1 MTDQR
6 WLPLLGLAF
15 ILGVW
20 IRSPILITF
29 SVSLFLAV
37 MVSQWW
43 RKHSLDGVVYRRR
56 WHYRRLFP
64 GETTSVRLEIENQK
78 LLPVPWLR
86 TVDAWSEAVGPT
98 DPRLLAPSHLDGVGS
113 LTHIFSLRW
122 YERMQREYALVF
134 RKRGV
139 YPVGPVLLESGDLF
153 GIYEKHEES
162 GPVEYLTVFPPML
175 SLPELDLPAETP
187 FGDRGAR
194 RRIYED
200 PNRPIGIREYQPGD
214 DFRRIHWPATAR
226 TGEIQVKVY
235 QPVTSRVVVICMNV
249 STFPH
254 YWEGVYPDLLEHLI
268 GVAATVISQ
277 SVDAGYAVGLVSNGH
292 LAHSDQPFRI
302 PPGRSPNQLARLLE
316 ALAGVT
322 PFTITSF
329 ERYLLKSAPSIPFGA
344 TMLIVTALFSAEL
357 AEALLRLMPFRLHM
371 AVISLAKDLPP
382 VIPGVKMIHLPFQD
396 R

>member
-15 ILGVW
+15 VLGVW

-29 SVSLFLAV
+29 SFSLFLVV
-37 MVSQWW
+37 MVSLWW
-43 RKHSLDGVVYRRR
+43 RKHSLDGVLYRRR

-64 GETTSVRLEIENQK
+64 GETTSLRLEIENRK

-86 TVDAWSEAVGPT
+86 TVDTWSEAVGPT
-98 DPRLLAPSHLDGVGS
+98 DPGMLAPSHLDGIGF

-122 YERMQREYALVF
+122 YERMHREYSLVF
-134 RKRGV
+134 RKRGI

-153 GIYEKHEES
+153 GIYEKHQES
-162 GPVEYLTVFPPML
+162 GPVEYLTVFPAVL
-175 SLPELDLPAETP
+175 SLPELDFLAETP
-187 FGDRGAR
+187 FGDRSAK

-235 QPVTSRVVVICMNV
+235 QPVTSRVVVICLNV

-254 YWEGVYPDLLEHLI
+254 YWEGVYPDLLERLI
-268 GVAATVISQ
+268 SVAATVINQ
-277 SVDAGYAVGLVSNGH
+277 SVEAGYAVGLVSNGH
-292 LAHSDQPFRI
+292 LAHADQPFRI
-302 PPGRSPNQLARLLE
+302 PPGRSPKQLASLLE

-344 TMLIVTALFSAEL
+344 TLLIVTALFSPEL
-357 AEALLRLMPFRLHM
+357 AETLLRLKPFRLHM
-371 AVISLAKDLPP
+371 AVISLAKDPP
-382 VIPGVKMIHLPFQD
+382 PDIPGVKMIHLPFLD